1 MGPLPIASVVS
12 WFVLVQKPLGRGCGY
27 RARGRVGGRRAP
39 SPPSC
44 LRKGPP
50 RFQDVLS
57 AASLRS
63 LFVLPGEECHVQ
75 PMESG
80 QWAGCVL
87 DSFVQQIFT
96 ECSPR
101 VGRCLL
107 CACEDDLLQR
117 VWELVS

>member
-1 MGPLPIASVVS
+1 MGPLPVASVVS
-12 WFVLVQKPLGRGCGY
+12 WFVLVQKPLGQGCGY
-27 RARGRVGGRRAP
+27 RTRGRVEGRRAP
-39 SPPSC
+39 FPPFC

-50 RFQDVLS
+50 RFQDVLL

-101 VGRCLL
+101 VG
-107 CACEDDLLQR
+107 
-117 VWELVS
+117 